1 MAQSDKHKGR
11 LHDSSVST
19 HAVVWSAVHSL
30 HGRNYALHNPLFE
43 DERSDPP
50 PTNTTTT
57 TIISF
62 VSFQW
67 DFTLTLMLLLCILS
81 FSLFLL
87 NVCLSLPPTPQ

>member
-57 TIISF
+57 IISF

>member
-19 HAVVWSAVHSL
+19 HAVIWSAVHSL

-43 DERSDPP
+43 DERSDP
-50 PTNTTTT
+50 TNTTTT

-62 VSFQW
+62 CVVSVGFYT
-67 DFTLTLMLLLCILS
+67 DVNVAVVYFVVFAVFT
-81 FSLFLL
+81 
-87 NVCLSLPPTPQ
+87 

>member
-50 PTNTTTT
+50 PTNTTT
-57 TIISF
+57 IISF

>member
-19 HAVVWSAVHSL
+19 HAVIWSAVHSL

-57 TIISF
+57 TTTISF
-62 VSFQW
+62 CVVSVGFYT
-67 DFTLTLMLLLCILS
+67 DVNVAVVYFVVFAVFT
-81 FSLFLL
+81 
-87 NVCLSLPPTPQ
+87 